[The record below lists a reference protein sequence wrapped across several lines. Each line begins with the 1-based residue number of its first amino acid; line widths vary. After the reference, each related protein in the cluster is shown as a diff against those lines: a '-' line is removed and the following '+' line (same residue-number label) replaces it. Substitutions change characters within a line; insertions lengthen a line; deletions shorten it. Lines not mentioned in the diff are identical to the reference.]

1 MISFLLTSKIF
12 LLTSKTFLFLGIVL
26 GLMFE
31 IISDAL
37 SCVSG
42 AISF

>member
-1 MISFLLTSKIF
+1 MISF
-12 LLTSKTFLFLGIVL
+12 LLTSKTFLFLDIVL
-26 GLMFE
+26 DLMFD

>member
-1 MISFLLTSKIF
+1 MISFF
-12 LLTSKTFLFLGIVL
+12 LTSKTFSFLGIVFTL
-26 GLMFE
+26 LFE

>member
-1 MISFLLTSKIF
+1 MVSFF
-12 LLTSKTFLFLGIVL
+12 LTSKTFLFLGIVL

-37 SCVSG
+37 SCISG
-42 AISF
+42 AVSF